1 MTKIKDFLP
10 YTLRF
15 YVQKSAIAEFL
26 VWPQILWL
34 LSAVGLRLINIA
46 EFLWKKL
53 TKLLLG
59 ESLPPSAPEVVDG
72 NERQMTIK
80 WKAPIDD
87 GGRPITGSQ
96 INR

>member
-1 MTKIKDFLP
+1 MNVTFGYRFLM
-10 YTLRF
+10 
-15 YVQKSAIAEFL
+15 V
-26 VWPQILWL
+26 
-34 LSAVGLRLINIA
+34 INR
-46 EFLWKKL
+46 KKL
-53 TKLLLG
+53 TIIFCLG

-96 INR
+96 IKRKIGTMYIGTDR